1 MQSVKSSFPLSLS
14 ECCACV
20 AWEARKG
27 WGTFLG
33 ERVIIYAPFNLVHF
47 KFLCHF
53 NSIGFDMQTIF
64 LKTSSETLLS
74 LISAIET
81 KQDIF
86 LYMVLSYDNTVYNRA
101 KARS

>member
-1 MQSVKSSFPLSLS
+1 
-14 ECCACV
+14 
-20 AWEARKG
+20 
-27 WGTFLG
+27 
-33 ERVIIYAPFNLVHF
+33 
-47 KFLCHF
+47 
-53 NSIGFDMQTIF
+53 MQTIF

-101 KARS
+101 KARSWHLAFALFCLFKLIV